1 MVSGVPGSVDW
12 WIGKLVDWAGKHI
25 LVTGA
30 TGFVGHHLTRHL
42 AQAGAEVWTTGLPN
56 EQPPLG
62 TTRHLSLDVRD
73 ADAVRAVVVEAAPQ
87 VVFHLAA
94 AGVTNPGVD
103 PALALAV
110 NAGGTVHLLE
120 ALRGQGVRRVVLAGT
135 CYEYGANQRVSE
147 STNQRLSVE
156 GLDPFNAYAAS
167 KVAAWAF
174 GRMYWRAHDLP
185 VVTVRPFQVYGPGQV
200 PHTLIPAAIRAALSG
215 EDFPMTPGEQE
226 RDFIYVEDVV
236 EGMLAAAQAPGIE
249 GQSLDLGTGQAHTV
263 RQVVERVW
271 ALTEAQGRILAGAL
285 PYRPAEVMRLSADA
299 GRTARLTGW
308 RARMRLEEGLRRTID
323 QV

>member
-1 MVSGVPGSVDW
+1 MRES
-12 WIGKLVDWAGKHI
+12 LAGKPI
-25 LVTGA
+25 LIIGA
-30 TGFVGHHLTRHL
+30 TGFIGHHLTRYL
-42 AQAGAEVWTTGLPN
+42 AQAGTEVWTTGLPN
-56 EQPPLG
+56 EQPPSG
-62 TTRHLSLDVRD
+62 TMRHLSLDVRD
-73 ADAVRAVVVEAAPQ
+73 ANAVRAVVAEAAPQ

-94 AGVTNPGVD
+94 IGVTDPGVD

-120 ALRGQGVRRVVLAGT
+120 ALRGWDVRRVVLAGT
-135 CYEYGANQRVSE
+135 CYEYGASQRVSE
-147 STNQRLSVE
+147 SANQRLVVE

-174 GRMYWRAHDLP
+174 GRMYWRVHGLP

-200 PHTLIPAAIRAALSG
+200 PHTLIPAAIHAALAG
-215 EDFPMTPGEQE
+215 EDLTMTPGEQE

-271 ALTEAQGRILAGAL
+271 AMTGAQGHVLAGAL
-285 PYRPAEVMRLSADA
+285 SYRPAEVMRLTADA

-308 RARMRLEEGLRRTID
+308 RARVGLEEGLRRTIGRR
-323 QV
+323 VNE